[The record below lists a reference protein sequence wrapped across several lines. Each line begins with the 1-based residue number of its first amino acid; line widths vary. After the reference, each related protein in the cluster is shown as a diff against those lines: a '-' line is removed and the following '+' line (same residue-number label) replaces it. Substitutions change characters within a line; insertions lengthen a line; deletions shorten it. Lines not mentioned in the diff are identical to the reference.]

1 MGIIS
6 VLYTQQTLGTLYK
19 NLENEKAS
27 DDSCQIVKDLF
38 DMSQKSLDQLGRT
51 GAFHH
56 MIRRKCASSDSG
68 LNNLK
73 DIQAKTLYLPLT
85 EDGVFGKGLEK
96 QLEKRKEQ
104 KEQLNDLLP
113 EFTTNSNIY
122 KNKRKL
128 DYDSR
133 ENWPSKNTKF
143 SINSNVNQSN
153 NNRNNYKQSI
163 SKNIP
168 RNNTPKK
175 QDGKSSWS
183 KDNDK
188 KDKTGKNIGQ
198 RNWGSFRIPRKQNS

>member
-6 VLYTQQTLGTLYK
+6 VLYTQHTLGTLYK

-56 MIRRKCASSDSG
+56 MIRRKGASSDSV

-85 EDGVFGKGLEK
+85 EDEVFGKGLEK

-113 EFTTNSNIY
+113 EFITNSNII
-122 KNKRKL
+122 K
-128 DYDSR
+128 
-133 ENWPSKNTKF
+133 T
-143 SINSNVNQSN
+143 NVN
-153 NNRNNYKQSI
+153 
-163 SKNIP
+163 
-168 RNNTPKK
+168 
-175 QDGKSSWS
+175 
-183 KDNDK
+183 
-188 KDKTGKNIGQ
+188 
-198 RNWGSFRIPRKQNS
+198 